1 MKTPSARLALFASGN
16 GSNVQ
21 RICDYFRENSRIQ
34 PVVLVCDRLSA
45 PVLERAARLGL
56 PALCIDRERLGDPS
70 FLLHA
75 LRAHKV
81 SHIVLAGFL
90 ALVPP
95 FVLAEYPVLNLH
107 PSLLPAFGGKG
118 MYGNRVH
125 RAVLAS
131 GCPKSGITIHEA
143 NERYDEGKVIF
154 QAECEVLPQDSEQTL
169 AERIHRL
176 EHRYFP
182 EVIEDWVVR
191 FGDAVQHI

>member
-1 MKTPSARLALFASGN
+1 METPLVRIALFASGN

-21 RICDYFRENSRIQ
+21 RICDYFRKEDRIR
-34 PVVLVCDRLSA
+34 PVVLVCDRPSA

-56 PALCIDRERLGDPS
+56 PALCVNRHSLGDPD
-70 FLLHA
+70 FLLPA
-75 LRAHKV
+75 LRAHRV

-90 ALVPP
+90 SLVPA
-95 FVLAEYPVLNLH
+95 FVLARYPVLNLH

-131 GCPKSGITIHEA
+131 GCGRSGITVHEA

-154 QAECEVLPQDSEQTL
+154 QAECEVFPQDSEQTL

-176 EHRYFP
+176 EHLYYP
-182 EVIEDWVVR
+182 EVIERWVKFR
-191 FGDAVQHI
+191 EAV